1 MGGVV
6 PDVEPPQHVSPGP
19 ETEIKNPVGG
29 QRDIHAHI
37 KATQV
42 QHENKKILSLKNDK
56 YYHDPI

>member
-37 KATQV
+37 KATL
-42 QHENKKILSLKNDK
+42 HRFSTKIKKFCR
-56 YYHDPI
+56 

>member
-42 QHENKKILSLKNDK
+42 QHEKKKK
-56 YYHDPI
+56 FR